1 MVNGV
6 KRVEGD
12 GLHLFKNNYII
23 PGKLTSNWKSPAA
36 PAIVTNPIA
45 TVNLIKLAFTENNP
59 PTRNSVI
66 IFYMYYDIYEQK
78 YLWAPKAIIAQ

>member
-6 KRVEGD
+6 KSVESD
-12 GLHLFKNNYII
+12 GLRLFKNNYII

-36 PAIVTNPIA
+36 PAVVNNPTA

-66 IFYMYYDIYEQK
+66 IFYMHYDTYKYK
-78 YLWAPKAIIAQ
+78 YLWASKAIIAQ